1 MTLYEFLSNGNMIEV
16 DWGKNH
22 SHFAYSKRWMAK
34 DTNLIPDL
42 LMLDLRKH
50 HTSIFYIANHP
61 EEFTMKNAKVSLYD
75 QNRDMLLN
83 NKSISQTQQFIKN
96 Y

>member
-1 MTLYEFLSNGNMIEV
+1 MTLYEFLSNGNTIEV

-34 DTNLIPDL
+34 DTNLIPKL
-42 LMLDLRKH
+42 LILDLHEH
-50 HTSIFYIANHP
+50 HTSIFYVSNHP
-61 EEFTMKNAKVSLYD
+61 DEFAIENAKVSLYD

-83 NKSISQTQQFIKN
+83 NKSISQAQKFIKN

>member
-1 MTLYEFLSNGNMIEV
+1 MTLYEFLSNGNTIEV

-34 DTNLIPDL
+34 DTNLIPNL
-42 LMLDLRKH
+42 LILDLRKH
-50 HTSIFYIANHP
+50 HTSIFYVSNHP
-61 EEFTMKNAKVSLYD
+61 DEFAIENAKVSLYD

-83 NKSISQTQQFIKN
+83 NKSISQAQKFIKN

>member
-1 MTLYEFLSNGNMIEV
+1 MTLYEFLSNGNTEV

-22 SHFAYSKRWMAK
+22 SHFAYSKRQMTK

-42 LMLDLRKH
+42 LVLDLCEHRA
-50 HTSIFYIANHP
+50 SIFYIANHP

-75 QNRDMLLN
+75 QNHKYLLK
-83 NKSISQTQQFIKN
+83 NKSIKKAQHYIQN

>member
-1 MTLYEFLSNGNMIEV
+1 MTLYEFLSSGNTIEI

-34 DTNLIPDL
+34 DTNLIPNL
-42 LMLDLRKH
+42 LILDLRKH

-61 EEFTMKNAKVSLYD
+61 DEFAIKNAKVSLYD

-83 NKSISQTQQFIKN
+83 NKSISQAQKFIKN

>member
-1 MTLYEFLSNGNMIEV
+1 MTLYEFLSNGNTIEV

-42 LMLDLRKH
+42 LILDLREH
-50 HTSIFYIANHP
+50 HASIFYVLNHP
-61 EEFTMKNAKVSLYD
+61 DEFTIENAKVNLYD
-75 QNRDMLLN
+75 QNHNMLLN
-83 NKSISQTQQFIKN
+83 NKSISQAQHYIQN

>member
-1 MTLYEFLSNGNMIEV
+1 MTLYEFLSNDNTIKV

-34 DTNLIPDL
+34 DTNLILNL
-42 LMLDLRKH
+42 LALDLCEH

-61 EEFTMKNAKVSLYD
+61 DEFAIKNAKVSLYD
-75 QNRDMLLN
+75 QNRKCLLE
-83 NKSISQTQQFIKN
+83 NKSIKQAQHYIQN